1 MAARPEAPM
10 SDRHGGTDKD
20 FLEFYRMAG
29 ITFASLH
36 DDEEDGFVAGYVL
49 KPLDILLVEQHML
62 MRRVL
67 RDVMKQLGISN
78 VRMASTYDLAL
89 DLIKERRPDII
100 VTDWSPGL
108 DAIRFVRELR
118 KSRGEGAFIPVVILS
133 AFSEIAHV
141 CKARDAGVTEFLT
154 KPVSAKSLYKRIVS
168 VVEKE
173 RHFVRTRD
181 FFGPD
186 RRRRREAPYKGP
198 ERRGDRD
205 IRPRPYS
212 EARAG

>member
-1 MAARPEAPM
+1 MPLSEEAALA
-10 SDRHGGTDKD
+10 
-20 FLEFYRMAG
+20 FYEMAG
-29 ITFASLH
+29 INLAGLY
-36 DDEEDGFVAGYVL
+36 DDGGNGIVPGYVL

-89 DLIKERRPDII
+89 DLIAERRPDII

-133 AFSEIAHV
+133 AFSELAHV

-168 VVEKE
+168 VIEKE

-186 RRRRREAPYKGP
+186 RRRRSARAPEAAYKGP
-198 ERRGDRD
+198 ERRGDREV
-205 IRPRPYS
+205 RAKPYS
-212 EARAG
+212 AAQAG